1 MRVWSIWSYKNTAFL
16 KELFSKIIEYVILEQ
31 VHCRSIPIWQALPCV
46 TLTLYI
52 LALLE
57 LRHDCNSAVAMVCT
71 AFQLNICSFQLL
83 LWLLGLNTSVCC
95 ASWAQMGSL
104 QQLVHGFFPI
114 AVVECRGASCRTGH
128 QMFADV
134 CYTYNRWRLFFE
146 MDKDLSYACWRS
158 PGNINLYCVSCS
170 SAVAFVIPL
179 IAHRGSANSPDSQLL
194 CLFFTV

>member
-83 LWLLGLNTSVCC
+83 PTLVTWLEHLSVLC
-95 ASWAQMGSL
+95 
-104 QQLVHGFFPI
+104 LVSTNGKFAAACTWLFPI
-114 AVVECRGASCRTGH
+114 AVGECRGASCRTGY
-128 QMFADV
+128 QMFAGV
-134 CYTYNRWRLFFE
+134 CYTYDRWRLFFE
-146 MDKDLSYACWRS
+146 MDKDLSYAC
-158 PGNINLYCVSCS
+158 
-170 SAVAFVIPL
+170 
-179 IAHRGSANSPDSQLL
+179 
-194 CLFFTV
+194 